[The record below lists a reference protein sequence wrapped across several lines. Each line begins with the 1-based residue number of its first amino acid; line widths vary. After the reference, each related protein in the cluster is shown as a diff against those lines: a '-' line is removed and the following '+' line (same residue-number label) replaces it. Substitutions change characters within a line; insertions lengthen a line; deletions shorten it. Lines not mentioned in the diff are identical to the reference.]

1 MSEVGGVGTLN
12 RPHGVHRVTE
22 GPGGGGT
29 SLCADCCAES
39 LQIMMR
45 GDFIQTGLSLLSVFV
60 QDAADK
66 SCAVG
71 QLAAMKHFS

>member
-1 MSEVGGVGTLN
+1 M
-12 RPHGVHRVTE
+12 TE

-29 SLCADCCAES
+29 SLCCDCLAES
-39 LQIMMR
+39 LHIMMR
-45 GDFIQTGLSLLSVFV
+45 GDFIQTGLSLNFFFV

-71 QLAAMKHFS
+71 QFAATKHFS